1 MPTTTSI
8 ISEMISEPTSKILR
22 ADTVS
27 SKSTAHDHGQI
38 GKEDQK
44 ENSKV
49 TSLTDID
56 LHALAE
62 VEDVSDTFLTVYF
75 GTTGLDSDQSFVASR
90 LSAILKALPKD
101 RKVAFEETLDMV
113 EHALSAPAVKGERGR
128 VIFASAPD
136 GFLQIY
142 RVSVEPEPLVVWDSS
157 PFLLPLAKLREE
169 YQDYGLLL
177 IDSQEAR
184 LFLVKS
190 DLLEENEKASID
202 LMNKHKKG
210 GWSQMRYNRLRR
222 GQIHSFFTQLIEDLQ
237 KNEDLS
243 RMRGLVVAGPGEAKG
258 QLIEMMPSALKDK
271 VLGTV
276 DTSMEASSKDLAR
289 QGKDRADEDERSRE
303 KVLAEKLKEAVL
315 RGHPAAYGL
324 TEVRNA
330 LKEGRVD
337 CLLITKGFALPGM
350 ICKSCYHIDSDGEK
364 CPTCGSETAALS
376 LENLYELAENMG
388 TEVVL
393 IEDDAFLESIGNLG
407 AILRY

>member
-1 MPTTTSI
+1 LMPTTKPI
-8 ISEMISEPTSKILR
+8 ISEPASKFLK
-22 ADTVS
+22 ASTLS
-27 SKSTAHDHGQI
+27 SKSSMHVKADKEAL
-38 GKEDQK
+38 GKNPQ
-44 ENSKV
+44 V

-62 VEDVSDTFLTVYF
+62 VKDEHDTFLTVYF
-75 GTTGLDSDQSFVASR
+75 GTAGRDRDQSFVASR
-90 LSAILKALPKD
+90 LSAIQKALPKD
-101 RKVAFEETLDMV
+101 LKVAFEEALDMV

-128 VIFASAPD
+128 IIFASAHS
-136 GFLQIY
+136 GFMQIY
-142 RVSVEPEPLVVWDSS
+142 RLSVEPETLVVLDSS
-157 PFLLPLAKLREE
+157 PFILPLAKLREE
-169 YQDYGLLL
+169 FQDYGLLL

-222 GQIHSFFTQLIEDLQ
+222 GQIHSFFTQLIDDLQ
-237 KNEDLS
+237 KNEDLT

-258 QLIEMMPSALKDK
+258 QLIEMMPPALKDK
-271 VLGTV
+271 VIGTV
-276 DTSMEASSKDLAR
+276 DTSMEAASRDLAR
-289 QGKDRADEDERSRE
+289 QGKDRAHEDERSRE

-324 TEVRNA
+324 SEVGTA
-330 LKEGRVD
+330 LKEGRVN

-350 ICKSCYHIDSDGEK
+350 ICKSCHHIDSEIEK
-364 CPTCGSETAALS
+364 CPTCGSEAAALS
-376 LENLYELAENMG
+376 LESLYELAENMG
-388 TEVVL
+388 TDVVL
-393 IEDDAFLESIGNLG
+393 VEDDAFLESIGNLG

>member
-1 MPTTTSI
+1 MST
-8 ISEMISEPTSKILR
+8 K
-22 ADTVS
+22 S
-27 SKSTAHDHGQI
+27 SMNAHGQAVKDAL
-38 GKEDQK
+38 KESLQ
-44 ENSKV
+44 V
-49 TSLTDID
+49 TSLADID

-62 VEDVSDTFLTVYF
+62 VKDERDTFLTVYF
-75 GTTGLDSDQSFVASR
+75 GTNGRDNDQPFVLSR
-90 LSAILKALPKD
+90 LGAIQKALPKD
-101 RKVAFEETLDMV
+101 LKTTFEETLGMV
-113 EHALSAPAVKGERGR
+113 EDALSAPAVKDERGR
-128 VIFASAPD
+128 VIFASAPND
-136 GFLQIY
+136 FLQIY

-157 PFLLPLAKLREE
+157 PFLIPLAKLREE

-222 GQIHSFFTQLIEDLQ
+222 GQIHSFFTKLLEDLQ
-237 KNEDLS
+237 KNDDLS

-258 QLIEMMPSALKDK
+258 QLIEMMPPALKDK
-271 VLGTV
+271 ILGIV
-276 DTSMEASSKDLAR
+276 DTSMEASSKDLMK
-289 QGKDRADEDERSRE
+289 QGKDRANEEERSRG
-303 KVLAEKLKEAVL
+303 KVLAEKLKEAAL

-330 LKEGRVD
+330 LTEGRAN
-337 CLLITKGFALPGM
+337 CLFITKDFALPGM
-350 ICKSCYHIDSDGEK
+350 ICKSCNHIDSDGEK
-364 CPTCGSETAALS
+364 CPTCGSETAALN

-393 IEDDAFLESIGNLG
+393 VEDDAFLESIGNLG